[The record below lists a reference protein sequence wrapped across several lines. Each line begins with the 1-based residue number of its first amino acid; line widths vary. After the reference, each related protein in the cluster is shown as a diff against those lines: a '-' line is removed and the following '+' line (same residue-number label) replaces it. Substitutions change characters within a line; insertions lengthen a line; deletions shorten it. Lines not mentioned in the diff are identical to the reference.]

1 MIVVAAEQRM
11 TMGLCVQK
19 PVEAGLSNE
28 EARAVGERNNY
39 NTQHSVSMEFAN
51 DSYDRQTHSPKSSAV
66 EAGLSS
72 EEAQAIGER
81 NNYNTQHSV
90 SMDFAND
97 SYHEASTSP
106 PAVHQEDEPKELITQ
121 AELRALA
128 AKLSVAL
135 PAEEEY
141 VPFKELQ
148 VNRQTNASTC
158 MLGFVDPVH
167 RPLTTHLLQV
177 IALELGQGVRDVNL
191 AVNEEELITLIK
203 SALDGQSF

>member
-1 MIVVAAEQRM
+1 MVVVAAEQRI
-11 TMGLCVQK
+11 TIGLCVQK
-19 PVEAGLSNE
+19 PAEAGLSNE

-51 DSYDRQTHSPKSSAV
+51 DSYDRQTHSPKSLAV

-72 EEAQAIGER
+72 EEARAIGER

-106 PAVHQEDEPKELITQ
+106 SAEHQEEEPKELITQ

-135 PAEEEY
+135 PAEEQY
-141 VPFKELQ
+141 IPFKELQ
-148 VNRQTNASTC
+148 VKRQTKVSTC
-158 MLGFVDPVH
+158 MLAFVDH
-167 RPLTTHLLQV
+167 RPSTAHLLQV